1 MSRNDDVRFSKNVS
15 SYLSLFI
22 VSILAIVLIV
32 LAVSGFIYVKSGSKP
47 LDPESQEIKQIE
59 IPAGA
64 SSSDISEML
73 EENGIIKNGFLFQM
87 YLRLNSISNY
97 QAGQYNLSPS
107 MDFETISKTLE
118 TGIIYE
124 EVLYKLTIP
133 EGYTIDEIGDTIENT
148 LPVKKDVFI
157 NKIQDEDYIKQLI
170 EDYPDMLTNEIL
182 EKDIKYA
189 LEGYLFPAT
198 YDITEE
204 EPNMDKL
211 IRQMLDATKNNSF
224 SLYKSVDEYN
234 INIEGNNE
242 TLTFHQFLTLAS
254 LVEEEATSLADRAKI
269 TSVFLNRLA
278 LNPSMPLQTDPTV
291 LYAQGKHKDVVLYED
306 LEVDDPFNTYKHKG
320 LTPGPIAGPGTDSI
334 QSILNPSNTNYYYF
348 LADKDGVNHFSE
360 TLDEHNE
367 KREKYI
373 NNAE

>member
-1 MSRNDDVRFSKNVS
+1 MKKNDDVRFSKNVS

-22 VSILAIVLIV
+22 VSILAVVLIV
-32 LAVSGFIYVKSGSKP
+32 LAISGFIYVKSGSKP
-47 LDPESQEIKQIE
+47 LNPDSEEVVQVEIIS
-59 IPAGA
+59 GA
-64 SSSDISEML
+64 SSSDISDML
-73 EENGIIKNGFLFQM
+73 EESGIIKNSFLFQM

-124 EVLYKLTIP
+124 EVVYKLTIP

-148 LPVKKDVFI
+148 LPVKKEVFI
-157 NKIQDEDYIKQLI
+157 NKIQDKEYMKQLI
-170 EDYPDMLTNEIL
+170 EDYPDMLTDEIL
-182 EKDIKYA
+182 DEDIKYP

-204 EPNMDKL
+204 EPSMDKL
-211 IRQMLDATKNNSF
+211 IRQMLDATKINTYN
-224 SLYKSVDEYN
+224 LYKSVDEYN

-278 LNPSMPLQTDPTV
+278 LEPSMPLQTDPTV

-306 LEVDDPFNTYKHKG
+306 LEVNDPFNTYQHRG
-320 LTPGPIAGPGTDSI
+320 LTPGPIAGPGTESV

-348 LADKDGVNHFSE
+348 LADKNGVNHFSE
-360 TLDEHNE
+360 TLEEHEE

-373 NNAE
+373 NAD